1 MKIYNAKLLEGF
13 GRNGKLNIAIV
24 SDIYKPF
31 VGGVTTVVE
40 DLANNLKDKCNVVLF
55 CQDGKIKDNDD
66 FPIVRCKTI
75 PFIKSIGDIPVPNL
89 DFKLKKLFKSLK
101 IDVIHIHTF
110 FGLASFALKMAKK
123 LKTPV
128 VYHGHTKLYDEYLS
142 ITNCKFISKILTK
155 KAVKKLN
162 KATEIWAVSEG
173 TKNIYKSLGVTKP
186 LKVVRNTTKF
196 DYLNNKKL
204 VEEIKN
210 KYNLHSKNVILFVS
224 RINIKTKN
232 IDFLLRS
239 CQKAMKKLNN
249 FQLVIVGGGG
259 DYDLTVKL
267 AKDLDLYK
275 ACVFTGV
282 IKDVQTR
289 EAFYQIAKLFVFPS
303 VCDNAPITIL
313 EAASQKTP
321 TLCIEKTFSA
331 EIIVDGKNGFLA
343 PLDENIFADKI
354 ISAINSEELSQV
366 GENAYKELLNKD
378 VYEKIVEQYKSLI
391 K

>member
-1 MKIYNAKLLEGF
+1 M
-13 GRNGKLNIAIV
+13 
-24 SDIYKPF
+24 
-31 VGGVTTVVE
+31 
-40 DLANNLKDKCNVVLF
+40 
-55 CQDGKIKDNDD
+55 
-66 FPIVRCKTI
+66 
-75 PFIKSIGDIPVPNL
+75 
-89 DFKLKKLFKSLK
+89 
-101 IDVIHIHTF
+101 
-110 FGLASFALKMAKK
+110 
-123 LKTPV
+123 
-128 VYHGHTKLYDEYLS
+128 
-142 ITNCKFISKILTK
+142 
-155 KAVKKLN
+155 
-162 KATEIWAVSEG
+162 
-173 TKNIYKSLGVTKP
+173 
-186 LKVVRNTTKF
+186 
-196 DYLNNKKL
+196 
-204 VEEIKN
+204 
-210 KYNLHSKNVILFVS
+210 
-224 RINIKTKN
+224 
-232 IDFLLRS
+232 
-239 CQKAMKKLNN
+239 
-249 FQLVIVGGGG
+249 
-259 DYDLTVKL
+259 TVKL

>member
-1 MKIYNAKLLEGF
+1 M
-13 GRNGKLNIAIV
+13 
-24 SDIYKPF
+24 
-31 VGGVTTVVE
+31 
-40 DLANNLKDKCNVVLF
+40 
-55 CQDGKIKDNDD
+55 
-66 FPIVRCKTI
+66 
-75 PFIKSIGDIPVPNL
+75 
-89 DFKLKKLFKSLK
+89 
-101 IDVIHIHTF
+101 
-110 FGLASFALKMAKK
+110 
-123 LKTPV
+123 
-128 VYHGHTKLYDEYLS
+128 
-142 ITNCKFISKILTK
+142 
-155 KAVKKLN
+155 
-162 KATEIWAVSEG
+162 
-173 TKNIYKSLGVTKP
+173 
-186 LKVVRNTTKF
+186 
-196 DYLNNKKL
+196 
-204 VEEIKN
+204 
-210 KYNLHSKNVILFVS
+210 
-224 RINIKTKN
+224 
-232 IDFLLRS
+232 
-239 CQKAMKKLNN
+239 
-249 FQLVIVGGGG
+249 
-259 DYDLTVKL
+259 TVKL

-321 TLCIEKTFSA
+321 TLCIEKTFPA

>member
-1 MKIYNAKLLEGF
+1 M
-13 GRNGKLNIAIV
+13 
-24 SDIYKPF
+24 
-31 VGGVTTVVE
+31 
-40 DLANNLKDKCNVVLF
+40 
-55 CQDGKIKDNDD
+55 
-66 FPIVRCKTI
+66 
-75 PFIKSIGDIPVPNL
+75 
-89 DFKLKKLFKSLK
+89 
-101 IDVIHIHTF
+101 
-110 FGLASFALKMAKK
+110 
-123 LKTPV
+123 
-128 VYHGHTKLYDEYLS
+128 
-142 ITNCKFISKILTK
+142 
-155 KAVKKLN
+155 
-162 KATEIWAVSEG
+162 
-173 TKNIYKSLGVTKP
+173 
-186 LKVVRNTTKF
+186 
-196 DYLNNKKL
+196 
-204 VEEIKN
+204 
-210 KYNLHSKNVILFVS
+210 
-224 RINIKTKN
+224 
-232 IDFLLRS
+232 
-239 CQKAMKKLNN
+239 
-249 FQLVIVGGGG
+249 
-259 DYDLTVKL
+259 TVKL

-343 PLDENIFADKI
+343 PLDENIFADKM